1 MIEELAP
8 GIHNARASGINKKL
22 SVEIY
27 GQLMNGKMLNR
38 HTPIEGALKYNP
50 LFDEVYK
57 HFDSYQYHYSLNGY
71 ELIMRDGF
79 AFVRDADRVEFKD
92 ELARSIQGV
101 LLVLFRGVM
110 ELGLTMDALLK
121 DEAGLSNAHIEEIG
135 KGQDKQEV
143 LIACGMKKG
152 TLLEYVSKLESR
164 FIAYRNSK
172 GNLVLSESGAAFFND
187 LLDEGDIS
195 V

>member
-1 MIEELAP
+1 MIEESTTSVP
-8 GIHNARASGINKKL
+8 SARASGINKKL

-79 AFVRDADRVEFKD
+79 AFVRDTDRAEFKD

-110 ELGLTMDALLK
+110 ELGLTMDVLLK
-121 DEAGLSNAHIEEIG
+121 DEAGLSNAHMEEIG

-152 TLLEYVSKLESR
+152 TLLECVSKLESR
-164 FIAYRNSK
+164 FIAYRNAK
-172 GNLVLSESGAAFFND
+172 GNLVLSESGAAFFSD
-187 LLDEGDIS
+187 LLSEGDIPA
-195 V
+195 